1 MGNFFLRFTLH
12 RAFGVIHH
20 FAISVF
26 HNFLT
31 SAEVIF
37 EVERYASVFQ
47 LALFEL
53 GVLLGLFL

>member
-1 MGNFFLRFTLH
+1 MSNLLLGFAFH

-26 HNFLT
+26 HHFLA
-31 SAEVIF
+31 SSEVVF
-37 EVERYASVFQ
+37 KVERNASVFQ